1 MLRRSRREK
10 VRLWRA
16 QRARGRGGS
25 DPLKLLALTH
35 TFPPV
40 HALPG
45 YDLSYSVKWIPTTR
59 DFSARFNRYLDNSFF
74 EHQIH
79 WFSLFNSF
87 MMVIFLCGLVAL
99 ILMRTLRADYA
110 RYMREDDE
118 EGGGG
123 MDMSAGVGDESGW
136 KQVSGDVF
144 RRPANV
150 VLYSALIGTGYQLAL
165 LALVVIGAAFAGSL
179 YVDRGAIKQ
188 ASIVGFALTSFISG
202 FFSGSFYRAQYHP
215 EASPQWIQVML
226 LSSSLFPLCCVATV
240 VLFNFIALGYGSS
253 NTVSFWALAK
263 IVAIWCFFS
272 LPLNVMGTILGRRFG
287 GAPSEHTPRVHP
299 VARPI
304 PVMPWYRSP
313 LVVCLLTG
321 FLPFGSI
328 FIETYFI
335 FSSFSTY
342 KFYYVFGFMF
352 AVYVILALTTS
363 CVTIVSTYFLLNSE
377 DHRWQWLSFYSGAST
392 GVYVFAYSI
401 YYFFF
406 RTECVF

>member
-1 MLRRSRREK
+1 M
-10 VRLWRA
+10 
-16 QRARGRGGS
+16 
-25 DPLKLLALTH
+25 
-35 TFPPV
+35 
-40 HALPG
+40 
-45 YDLSYSVKWIPTTR
+45 KWVPTTKE
-59 DFSARFNRYLDNSFF
+59 FAARFNRYLDNSFF

-118 EGGGG
+118 EGGV
-123 MDMSAGVGDESGW
+123 DMGAGVGDESGW

-144 RRPANV
+144 RRPSNI

-202 FFSGSFYRAQYHP
+202 FFSGSFYRSQFHP
-215 EASPQWIQVML
+215 EPSPQWIRVML
-226 LSSSLFPLCCVATV
+226 LSASLFPCVCIAA
-240 VLFNFIALGYGSS
+240 VLVFNFVALGYGSS

-263 IVAIWCFFS
+263 IFAIWAFFS
-272 LPLNVMGTILGRRFG
+272 LPLAVGGTIAGRRFG
-287 GAPSEHTPRVHP
+287 VAGEHAPRVHP
-299 VARPI
+299 VPRPI
-304 PVMPWYRSP
+304 PAMPWYRSP
-313 LVVCLLTG
+313 FVVCLLTG

-342 KFYYVFGFMF
+342 KFYC
-352 AVYVILALTTS
+352 AERAALRGCADGPFSPPPFPRPRAQTS
-363 CVTIVSTYFLLNSE
+363 LGSCSPCTSSS
-377 DHRWQWLSFYSGAST
+377 RSRRA
-392 GVYVFAYSI
+392 A
-401 YYFFF
+401 
-406 RTECVF
+406 